1 MVRQVV
7 LREWYEEGDA
17 AVCEGPLAMSCA
29 ATSRRRR
36 DAFLDA
42 ALATPK
48 LSAVMAVLFVSL
60 SLPILVF
67 ILVYNYH
74 RTSTAILATLRE
86 EVAKTRV
93 ATIDSA
99 QHLLQPVASTLRL
112 LAEVVAADPAF
123 FRTESSREVLYRA
136 LTSAARIDAIYAA
149 FEHGYHR
156 VVTRMADRR
165 RRSDPQIPWNAHW
178 HSSYIDDF
186 AAGTHRRRHRTFFD
200 TWPHVVGAY
209 AIETALDIRTLP
221 HYQDAKATSSLAVT
235 ELS

>member
-1 MVRQVV
+1 
-7 LREWYEEGDA
+7 
-17 AVCEGPLAMSCA
+17 MSWA
-29 ATSRRRR
+29 ATSRRWRG
-36 DAFLDA
+36 AFLDA
-42 ALATPK
+42 TLATPK

-74 RTSTAILATLRE
+74 RTSIATLRE

-123 FRTESSREVLYRA
+123 FRTEPSREVLYRA
-136 LTSAARIDAIYAA
+136 LTSADQIDAIYVS
-149 FEHGYHR
+149 FEDGYHR
-156 VVTRMADRR
+156 VVTRMDDRR
-165 RRSDPQIPWNAHW
+165 RRSDPQIPWNANW

-186 AAGTHRRRHRTFFD
+186 AAARTAAGTAPSSTRGRT
-200 TWPHVVGAY
+200 W
-209 AIETALDIRTLP
+209 
-221 HYQDAKATSSLAVT
+221 
-235 ELS
+235 